1 MRKTVT
7 KKIQDVDR
15 TVLPLRVVTDE
26 VPMALATGLVFVA
39 AWAPV
44 FDFVAVDLDAAFFTI
59 TVLLTFGA
67 AFVVDDKIFFVDDF
81 VDVFFDVLVDD
92 LVAAALD
99 FAAAAVG
106 CFVWA
111 AVRARDAREARD
123 ARDALFG
130 TDVADVATFVLV
142 ARNVAA
148 LDLVAVDVAVVV
160 APAPADADFR
170 TRLAAGSLA
179 FAAGCADLEEALFF
193 GGWATSAAFCVP
205 LALFATLRAAST
217 AFSLAATSFSRF
229 SNSLSRL
236 KTSCSRLAT
245 PASLFFASVLSDASL
260 LATAFSF
267 SAASFSRFL
276 PSPSNSLACFS
287 RAETRFSAA
296 ASAFSTPRAWML
308 DSSWRISCSS
318 TNANLSAS
326 ALSSRAS
333 STSNSFL
340 ASAILLSNSL
350 FSSL

>member
-1 MRKTVT
+1 
-7 KKIQDVDR
+7 
-15 TVLPLRVVTDE
+15 
-26 VPMALATGLVFVA
+26 
-39 AWAPV
+39 
-44 FDFVAVDLDAAFFTI
+44 
-59 TVLLTFGA
+59 
-67 AFVVDDKIFFVDDF
+67 
-81 VDVFFDVLVDD
+81 
-92 LVAAALD
+92 
-99 FAAAAVG
+99 
-106 CFVWA
+106 
-111 AVRARDAREARD
+111 VRARD

-245 PASLFFASVLSDASL
+245 PASLFFASV
-260 LATAFSF
+260 
-267 SAASFSRFL
+267 
-276 PSPSNSLACFS
+276 
-287 RAETRFSAA
+287 
-296 ASAFSTPRAWML
+296 
-308 DSSWRISCSS
+308 
-318 TNANLSAS
+318 
-326 ALSSRAS
+326 
-333 STSNSFL
+333 
-340 ASAILLSNSL
+340 
-350 FSSL
+350 

>member
-106 CFVWA
+106 CFAWA
-111 AVRARDAREARD
+111 AVRARD

-276 PSPSNSLACFS
+276 PSPSNSLTCFS

>member
-106 CFVWA
+106 CFAWA
-111 AVRARDAREARD
+111 AVRARD

-217 AFSLAATSFSRF
+217 AFS
-229 SNSLSRL
+229 
-236 KTSCSRLAT
+236 
-245 PASLFFASVLSDASL
+245 P
-260 LATAFSF
+260 
-267 SAASFSRFL
+267 L
-276 PSPSNSLACFS
+276 PTYWL
-287 RAETRFSAA
+287 
-296 ASAFSTPRAWML
+296 
-308 DSSWRISCSS
+308 
-318 TNANLSAS
+318 
-326 ALSSRAS
+326 
-333 STSNSFL
+333 
-340 ASAILLSNSL
+340 
-350 FSSL
+350 